1 MNPVQEI
8 NAAVLKVENGFSTR
22 SAETMEATG
31 GDFYSNCEQ
40 LKNEEKALKEV
51 KKIADSTEKEKKQQE
66 AVPVQ
71 PVQPGKQEQQ
81 EQDVP
86 EQHGAGKQQEDEEQI
101 AGGAEK

>member
-1 MNPVQEI
+1 MNPVQEV

-22 SAETMEATG
+22 SNETMEMAG

-51 KKIADSTEKEKKQQE
+51 KKIAGSTEKEKKQQE
-66 AVPVQ
+66 TAPVQ

-86 EQHGAGKQQEDEEQI
+86 EQHGAGKRQEDGEQT